1 MLHLTVN
8 ILGTLTVG
16 LCAVLL
22 LRAYR
27 EVRKRLLFW
36 SGMCFAGLTVANA
49 LLIVDFAF
57 VPEISLYRWRLLTA
71 AISTLLLVYGL
82 IFESDQP

>member
-1 MLHLTVN
+1 MLQLIVN
-8 ILGTLTVG
+8 LLGTLTVG

-27 EVRKRLLFW
+27 HVRKRLLFW
-36 SGMCFAGLTVANA
+36 SGMCFAGLTVANG
-49 LLIVDFAF
+49 LLLLDLTV
-57 VPEISLYRWRLLTA
+57 VTEISLYRWRLGA
-71 AISTLLLVYGL
+71 AAASMSLLLYGL